1 MPRMPRGQPTPPA
14 LEDRPTDYGSTN
26 FDRSALGSLSTAP
39 VPWDRT
45 EHAAFDGRSCG
56 ARPQRE
62 KNRPRSVERMI
73 TLGLLLLSAAVAA
86 VVFLVVQR

>member
-1 MPRMPRGQPTPPA
+1 MPRMPRGRPVQPA
-14 LEDRPTDYGSTN
+14 LDDRPSDYGSTA

-45 EHAAFDGRSCG
+45 EHAAFEMPAAPSGQDRE
-56 ARPQRE
+56 RDRQRG
-62 KNRPRSVERMI
+62 VERMI